1 MEQSLEQVIQSVFDH
16 VIEYRRD
23 FHKYPEVGWTEF
35 RTASKIARRLSEL
48 GYAVELGKSV
58 IRKES
63 RMGLPSEL
71 ELEAHYERALEQGAD
86 TAFLDDLKG
95 GYTGVVGTLKFGEG
109 PVVALRFDI
118 DALKVNECK
127 EDNHFPAKAGFLS
140 INEGVM
146 HSCGHDT
153 HAAIGLG
160 VAEAIVKLGDKH
172 FSAGTLKLV
181 FQPAEEGV
189 RGAKSM
195 VDAGV
200 LDDVDYVISGHMMAM
215 KSGVLVCG
223 AGGFMATTKLDVT
236 YKGLSAHAGAGP
248 QEGKNSMLAACS
260 AVLNLNAIPRHAE
273 GASRVN
279 VGLLQAG
286 SDRNVIAE
294 DSFMKLEIRGETNA
308 INQYVEAYALR
319 IIKSAAQMHDVRFE
333 IQQMG
338 AAPSGKPTQE
348 LVSRIQR
355 VSEKLGV
362 FDDIQEW
369 SDDATGSED
378 FMYMM
383 NHVQDQGGQGAY
395 FIVGSDKVTGH
406 HTSNFDIQEADVIK
420 AVHLYVGL
428 VDDLLA

>member
-1 MEQSLEQVIQSVFDH
+1 MEQSLEQVIQSVFDQ

-48 GYAVELGKSV
+48 GYVVELGKTV
-58 IRKES
+58 ICEES
-63 RMGLPSEL
+63 RMGLPSAE

-86 TAFLDDLKG
+86 TAYLDALKG
-95 GYTGVVGTLKFGEG
+95 GFTGVVGTLNFGEG

-127 EDNHFPAKAGFLS
+127 EDNHFPARAGFLS

-160 VAEAIVKLGDKH
+160 VAEAIVKLKDKH
-172 FSAGTLKLV
+172 FKAGTVKLV

-215 KSGVLVCG
+215 KSGLLVCG
-223 AGGFMATTKLDVT
+223 TSGFMATTKLDVT

-279 VGLLQAG
+279 VGKLESG

-308 INQYVEAYALR
+308 INKYVEAYALR
-319 IIKSAAQMHDVRFE
+319 IIKSAAQMHDVSCE
-333 IQQMG
+333 IKQMG
-338 AAPSGKPTQE
+338 AAPSGQPTPE
-348 LVSRIQR
+348 LVARIQR
-355 VSEKLGV
+355 LGESLNIFEDV
-362 FDDIQEW
+362 QPW
-369 SDDATGSED
+369 SNEASGSED

-383 NHVQDQGGQGAY
+383 NHVQQQGGQGAY

-406 HTSNFDIQEADVIK
+406 HTSNFDIQEADMMK
-420 AVHLYVGL
+420 AVHLYACL
-428 VDDLLA
+428 ALDLLQ